1 MKRKLLVFTLM
12 LAVLACLFAFSISA
26 ASYDKS
32 ETVTVTLTSGTQECA
47 LYDAEGNELV
57 WYTLDGGASVISVKT
72 SDLVFSSTTTLADI
86 SLSDGTLLQKHNEK
100 DTNKIVVANLRGM
113 SFKTVT
119 HSGYKA
125 TFSNSPIIQY
135 VYLPNTITSFGC
147 NIFQYCTNLKVCDIP
162 SDAVYGIDDANNFVG
177 CTSLK
182 EINLS
187 GCIRFGSSAHSSFS
201 GCTSLT
207 KVIFKPEN
215 FTSTAFG
222 GNMFGSAPRTQFGE
236 VPGECHIP
244 DTVQTLGNNVFKGS
258 RFTTVYFGANVKST
272 GYNIFDGN
280 TSLQE
285 VHFNSNLETFGLR
298 PFMDCTA
305 LERVYGLENTKL
317 TNIPLEAFRNTKIK
331 EILLPNTLET
341 IDQTAFASY
350 TVVNT
355 TTTKIVLGA
364 SFTTFTSYDGF
375 KNFSALKEVYIPAGC
390 TSIPGNVFNSAA
402 SDCVFYFTG
411 TKAQL
416 DTLKANTNTNNT
428 AFINAY
434 NQALSVSEFNAL
446 TTKSGRYIVYDY
458 NICDAFYKGVHIE
471 NLAEGEVDTNLCVL
485 TECSNCGIKNEF
497 VGDDSTHIFNYTY
510 AYTNGYMSVGT
521 TTCACANA
529 GCIYNGEGN
538 EIVEENLAALFIF
551 LGYSSNEAE
560 TEFAIG
566 FRVDNDAVALFE
578 EKAGVTLTYGVIGV
592 LTDNLTEG
600 DTPFDAQAAGT
611 PVIEA
616 AVPETVSTFYLR
628 IQGFS
633 ADYLNLGVTMGAYVS
648 TTEGE
653 NTKTVFLQEEQG
665 ANLGSY
671 TLGEYLEQEEN
682 I

>member
-12 LAVLACLFAFSISA
+12 LAVLACLFALSISA

-57 WYTLDGGASVISVKT
+57 WYTLDGGASVISIKT
-72 SDLVFSSTTTLADI
+72 SDLVFSSTTSLADI

-113 SFKTVT
+113 TFKTVT

-125 TFSNSPIIQY
+125 TFSNSTIVQY

-187 GCIRFGSSAHSSFS
+187 GCIRFTSSTHSSFS
-201 GCTSLT
+201 GCASLT

-222 GNMFGSAPRTQFGE
+222 GSMFKSCPLTQFGE

-244 DTVQTLGNNVFKGS
+244 DTVQTMGNDVFKGS
-258 RFTTVYFGANVKST
+258 RFTTVYFGAALKST

-285 VHFNSNLETFGLR
+285 VHFNSNLETLGVR
-298 PFMDCTA
+298 PFMDCTS

-317 TNIPLEAFRNTKIK
+317 TNIPIEAFRNTKIK
-331 EILLPNTLET
+331 EILLPNTLKT
-341 IDQTAFASY
+341 IDQTAFAAY
-350 TVVNT
+350 TAVNT

-485 TECSNCGIKNEF
+485 TLCSNCGAK
-497 VGDDSTHIFNYTY
+497 GLDTSSAATHNLDNGVIAY
-510 AYTNGYMSVGT
+510 ANGF
-521 TTCACANA
+521 ANA
-529 GCIYNGEGN
+529 GTFTVTCQNAGCVCNTNPDITVVPAIYSCLGFAVKEDGTS
-538 EIVEENLAALFIF
+538 LT
-551 LGYSSNEAE
+551 LGYTFDKEAYESYIANNAENVVSFGFVAYATYDEDSCNPLSVNE
-560 TEFAIG
+560 
-566 FRVDNDAVALFE
+566 
-578 EKAGVTLTYGVIGV
+578 GVISPVDSAKTIFASMSVNFAAYDFVIRGFDETTQDLGIAMCAYTYDGSNV
-592 LTDNLTEG
+592 KYLCKNTEG
-600 DTPFDAQAAGT
+600 VF
-611 PVIEA
+611 
-616 AVPETVSTFYLR
+616 
-628 IQGFS
+628 
-633 ADYLNLGVTMGAYVS
+633 GAYDVAYA
-648 TTEGE
+648 TTISKE
-653 NTKTVFLQEEQG
+653 
-665 ANLGSY
+665 A
-671 TLGEYLEQEEN
+671 
-682 I
+682 